1 VSVLLERPTEPERE
15 PQKRLDEQSP
25 PATTSAREALAILL
39 ALKALGAATLGLL
52 VALALFAALFTI
64 SITGAGSPEESACA
78 ASSVASSAIP
88 AAYLA
93 LYQDAGQLFGLDW
106 AFLAAIGYIESAHG
120 QNLGPSSAGAL
131 GPMQFMPATW
141 ASYGLDGDRDGRRD
155 VMDPADAIPGAAR
168 LLKANGAPG
177 DWQRAIFAYNHAE
190 WYVQDVLAQAER
202 YRGACTQTAVV
213 ESGGQLSWPV
223 VGPITSPF
231 CERRPWERC
240 HPGIDIAVPS
250 GTPVH
255 AAERGTVTLARSV
268 SGYGNFVCVTHGAT
282 LTTCYAHLGDYLVRL
297 GAQVERGEVIA
308 HSDCTGR
315 CFGPHLH
322 FEVRRGSSFG
332 APVTDPVP
340 YLGGPP

>member
-1 VSVLLERPTEPERE
+1 MSVLLEAPTEPEPE
-15 PQKRLDEQSP
+15 QQERLDERSQ
-25 PATTSAREALAILL
+25 PATTSAREVLAALL

-52 VALALFAALFTI
+52 VALALFAALFAI
-64 SITGAGSPEESACA
+64 SITGAGGPEEPACA
-78 ASSVASSAIP
+78 ASSTANSAVP
-88 AAYLA
+88 ATYLG

-106 AFLAAIGYIESAHG
+106 AFLAAIGYIESGHG
-120 QNLGPSSAGAL
+120 KNLGPSSAGAL

-141 ASYGLDGDRDGRRD
+141 ASYGLDGDGDGRRN

-177 DWQRAIFAYNHAE
+177 DWPRAIFAYNHAE

-202 YRGACTQTAVV
+202 YRGPCTQTAPV
-213 ESGGQLSWPV
+213 ENGGRLAWPV
-223 VGPITSPF
+223 AGPITSAF

-240 HPGIDIAVPS
+240 HPGIDIGVPS

-255 AAERGTVTLARSV
+255 AAGRGTVTLARPV
-268 SGYGNFVCVTHGAT
+268 SGYGNFVCVTHGAK
-282 LTTCYAHLGDYLVRL
+282 LTTCYAHLGDYLVRV

-308 HSDCTGR
+308 CSDCTGR
-315 CFGPHLH
+315 CFGAHLH